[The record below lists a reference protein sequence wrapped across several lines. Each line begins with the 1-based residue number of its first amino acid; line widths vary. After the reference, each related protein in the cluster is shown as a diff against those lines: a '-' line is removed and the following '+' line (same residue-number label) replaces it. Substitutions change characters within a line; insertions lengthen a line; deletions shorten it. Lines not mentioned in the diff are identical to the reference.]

1 MSHYEHYFS
10 RRAQI
15 GSGVSDI
22 GSVHRSPKL
31 YYQRGRGF
39 GQALGGI
46 WRFLSPYIIS
56 SSKAIGREALRSG
69 AEILRNVGSQPLKD
83 LVRDQVKTSRKNLT
97 FKAGEKLRA
106 MSGEG
111 IKRRKRRTQ
120 HPINSLL
127 TRRITSKRKKPSP
140 GRTVTKRRR
149 RKKSSPASSKIP
161 LNFLQ
166 SLEGGARKR
175 RRKRKKPARSRDS
188 SVSIHTGKRR
198 KRRVASK
205 KKASSTTSKAS
216 AATTK
221 AQFVNKYFR
230 V

>member
-1 MSHYEHYFS
+1 MSQYEHYF
-10 RRAQI
+10 RRIAQSG
-15 GSGVSDI
+15 GSISDI
-22 GSVHRSPKL
+22 GGVHKSPKL

-46 WRFLSPYIIS
+46 WRILSPYIIS

-83 LVRDQVKTSRKNLT
+83 LVRSQAKLAGKNLT
-97 FKAGEKLRA
+97 LKAGEKLKS

-127 TRRITSKRKKPSP
+127 PRRITSKRKKRSTTGAP
-140 GRTVTKRRR
+140 TKKR
-149 RKKSSPASSKIP
+149 RKKIANNIP
-161 LNFLQ
+161 QNFLQ
-166 SLEGGARKR
+166 SLEGGRRKR
-175 RRKRKKPARSRDS
+175 RRKRKQPGKSRSQA
-188 SVSIHTGKRR
+188 SIHTGKRR
-198 KRRVASK
+198 KRRVGSK
-205 KKASSTTSKAS
+205 KAS